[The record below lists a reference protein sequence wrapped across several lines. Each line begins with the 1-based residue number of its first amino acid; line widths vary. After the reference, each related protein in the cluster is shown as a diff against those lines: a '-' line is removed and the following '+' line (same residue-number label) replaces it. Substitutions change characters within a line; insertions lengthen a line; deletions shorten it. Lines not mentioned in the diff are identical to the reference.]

1 MALSARTVRSR
12 IQLLQPLMKSASLET
27 IRRGQNRLGELI
39 ENKYRRQILTRE
51 HPFDHF
57 SSAWLLPR
65 DQRREGVVLYLHG
78 GGYAC
83 GDLEY
88 AKAFGAVLTVRFGV
102 RVFCPAYRLAPENPF
117 PAALEDAV

>member
-51 HPFDHF
+51 HIFTHVI
-57 SSAWLLPR
+57 WR
-65 DQRREGVVLYLHG
+65 MQVVRLTAERQEVP
-78 GGYAC
+78 GYAWYT
-83 GDLEY
+83 GAEPLPE
-88 AKAFGAVLTVRFGV
+88 AFLKCLR
-102 RVFCPAYRLAPENPF
+102 
-117 PAALEDAV
+117 